1 LSSHRSGPLRV
12 AVIGGGVSG
21 LSAAWLL
28 AKTSDVTL
36 YEAEPRLGGHSDT
49 FDWEGAPVDCG
60 FIVFNERTY
69 PNLVALFACLG
80 VATRE
85 SDMSFAVSIDDGR
98 IEYSGAGLR
107 GLVAQRANLIRPR
120 YWSMLR
126 DIVRFYR
133 EARKD
138 VGREDLGPL
147 ETYLD
152 RRGYGAPFRDHY
164 LYPMAAAVWSTPA
177 MRVGEYPAEAFIRFS
192 LNHGLLDLIDRPT
205 WRTVVGGSCV
215 YVSALARRLGRP
227 LSGRAAVGV
236 RRTESGVDVADAAGE
251 TRRYDRLVLAT
262 HADQAL
268 RLIDAPTR
276 PERELLGAFR
286 YIRND
291 ATLHTDWHAMPRRRA
306 AWASWNYIAK
316 GQANG
321 RSLSVTYW
329 MNSLQ
334 DLPGRP
340 PVFLSLN
347 PLFEIP
353 ESRVLRR
360 TRFEH
365 PMFTDATL
373 AAQKRLWSL
382 QGVGDIW
389 FCGAYF
395 GFGFHEDGLQAG
407 LAVAEDIGGAPRP
420 WSVKGENDR
429 LQFGGARRSG
439 AARLATAP

>member
-1 LSSHRSGPLRV
+1 MSSHRSGPLRV

-28 AKTSDVTL
+28 AKTCDVTL

-49 FDWEGAPVDCG
+49 FDWDGAPVDCG
-60 FIVFNERTY
+60 FIVYNERTY
-69 PNLVALFACLG
+69 PNLTALFSHLRIR
-80 VATRE
+80 TRE
-85 SDMSFAVSIDDGR
+85 SDMSFAASIDDGA

-107 GLVAQRANLIRPR
+107 GLVAQPANLLRPR
-120 YWSMLR
+120 YWSMLS
-126 DIVRFYR
+126 DIARFFR

-138 VGREDLGPL
+138 VGRDDLGPL

-177 MRVGEYPAEAFIRFS
+177 MRVGEYPAELFIRFS

-205 WRTVVGGSCV
+205 WRTVIGGSRV
-215 YVSALARRLGRP
+215 YVSALAEPLGRA
-227 LSGRAAVGV
+227 LTGRAAVGV
-236 RRTESGVDVADAAGE
+236 KRTADGVDVADVAGQ

-262 HADQAL
+262 HADEAL
-268 RLIDAPTR
+268 RLIDRPTGS
-276 PERELLGAFR
+276 ERELLGAFR

-291 ATLHTDWHAMPRRRA
+291 ATLHTDWRAMPRRRA

-316 GQANG
+316 GRAKG

-334 DLPGRP
+334 SLPGRP

-347 PLFEIP
+347 PLFAIP
-353 ESRVLRR
+353 DSRVLRR
-360 TRFEH
+360 MRFAH

-395 GFGFHEDGLQAG
+395 GYGFHEDGLQAG
-407 LAVAEDIGGAPRP
+407 LAVAEEIGGVRRP
-420 WSVKGENDR
+420 WSVQGENDR
-429 LQFGGARRSG
+429 LLFG
-439 AARLATAP
+439 AARRDAAPLAVAP

>member
-1 LSSHRSGPLRV
+1 
-12 AVIGGGVSG
+12 
-21 LSAAWLL
+21 
-28 AKTSDVTL
+28 
-36 YEAEPRLGGHSDT
+36 
-49 FDWEGAPVDCG
+49 
-60 FIVFNERTY
+60 
-69 PNLVALFACLG
+69 
-80 VATRE
+80 
-85 SDMSFAVSIDDGR
+85 M
-98 IEYSGAGLR
+98 
-107 GLVAQRANLIRPR
+107 
-120 YWSMLR
+120 
-126 DIVRFYR
+126 
-133 EARKD
+133 
-138 VGREDLGPL
+138 
-147 ETYLD
+147 
-152 RRGYGAPFRDHY
+152 
-164 LYPMAAAVWSTPA
+164 
-177 MRVGEYPAEAFIRFS
+177 
-192 LNHGLLDLIDRPT
+192 
-205 WRTVVGGSCV
+205 
-215 YVSALARRLGRP
+215 
-227 LSGRAAVGV
+227 
-236 RRTESGVDVADAAGE
+236 
-251 TRRYDRLVLAT
+251 
-262 HADQAL
+262 
-268 RLIDAPTR
+268 
-276 PERELLGAFR
+276 
-286 YIRND
+286 
-291 ATLHTDWHAMPRRRA
+291 
-306 AWASWNYIAK
+306 
-316 GQANG
+316 
-321 RSLSVTYW
+321 SVTYW